1 MGESKNSS
9 NFFTNLET
17 SSMIK
22 PHGSDELNPLFVYDS
37 AENEALQK
45 EAEGLASIV
54 VSSATAANAVM
65 LGAGYFN
72 PLTGYMSKADAL
84 SVARTLK
91 TASGVFW
98 PTPVLNLVEDAGSIK
113 AGDRIALKDPNVEGN
128 PVIAVMDVDAVE
140 EFSDDEMAEMSKEI
154 YAAADGEA
162 HPGVDAFNSQ
172 GKVCL
177 SGAIK
182 VLNFSYFQTE
192 FPDTFRTAVE
202 IRNEVSERG
211 WKKVVAFQT
220 RNPMHLA
227 HEELCHMA
235 MDRLGCDG
243 LVIHMLLGKLKKGDI
258 PAPVRDAAIR
268 KMVEL
273 YFPENSAM
281 VTGYGFDMLYAGPRE
296 AVLHAVFRQNMGATH
311 FIVGRDHAGVGD
323 HYGAFDAQTIFEDRV
338 PAGSLDIEIFKADHT
353 AWSKKLNKVVMMC
366 EAPDHEKD
374 DFVLL
379 SGTKVREML
388 GNGEAPP
395 KEFSRPEVADIL
407 ISYYRSL

>member
-1 MGESKNSS
+1 MA
-9 NFFTNLET
+9 L
-17 SSMIK
+17 IK
-22 PHGSDELNPLFVYDS
+22 PHGSDKLNPLFVYDTT
-37 AENEALQK
+37 ENEALQK
-45 EAEGLASIV
+45 EAESLPSIL

-65 LGAGYFN
+65 MGGGYFN
-72 PLTGYMSKADAL
+72 PLTGYMNKADAL
-84 SVARTLK
+84 SVATDMK
-91 TASGVFW
+91 TTSGLFW
-98 PTPVLNLVEDAGSIK
+98 PTPVLNLVKDAGSIK

-128 PVIAVMDVDAVE
+128 PVLAVMDVEAVE
-140 EFSDDEMAEMSKEI
+140 EFSDADMAMMSEKV
-154 YAAADGEA
+154 YRPSPDEA
-162 HPGVDAFNSQ
+162 HPGVEAFNSQ

-177 SGAIK
+177 SGPIK
-182 VLNFSYFQTE
+182 VLNFSYFQDE

-202 IRNEVSERG
+202 IRNEITEHG
-211 WKKVVAFQT
+211 WKKIVAFQT

-243 LVIHMLLGKLKKGDI
+243 LVIHMLLGKLKAGDI
-258 PAPVRDAAIR
+258 PAPTRDAAIR

-273 YFPENSAM
+273 YFAPNSAM

-296 AVLHAVFRQNMGATH
+296 GVLHAVFRQNMGATH

-323 HYGAFDAQTIFEDRV
+323 HYGAFDAQTIFENEV
-338 PAGSLDIEIFKADHT
+338 PAGALEIEIFKADHT
-353 AWSKKLNKVVMMC
+353 AYSKKLDKVVMMC
-366 EAPDHEKD
+366 EAPDHKKE

-388 GNGEAPP
+388 GKGIAPP

-407 ISYYRSL
+407 ISYYKSIADNSEKSL